1 MTDVSGKERVLGI
14 VGGTGPESTIDY
26 YRSLIATGAIRG

>member
-1 MTDVSGKERVLGI
+1 MQRERVFGI

-26 YRSLIATGAIRG
+26 WLLEGSPG

>member
-1 MTDVSGKERVLGI
+1 MRSERVFGI

-26 YRSLIATGAIRG
+26 YRSLGATGLLEGSPG